1 MTEYLDEIVTDK
13 KLAWDKTLIDEKQK
27 FFVKLNSEVIQELV
41 ERRNELDNLNVNEL
55 PLLKKQI
62 LYFRNEILLDG
73 VGLFIIDG
81 MSLTNFS
88 LKEKISIYKLI
99 SNVLGDLMVQ
109 NIQQEKIVEIKDV
122 GKSMKTGG
130 RYHET
135 KEGGSHHTDSPQ
147 WKDVPD
153 YLGLFCIHNAKLGGT
168 NLFLSAYT
176 IHNRIFKNKRG
187 LLNIFYEK
195 FHFDKRGEFKDGESP
210 TVFEPIFNLK
220 DGRLYFRYLRDYIN
234 AGHNIQNQPL
244 SEHQEKALT
253 YLDNSMHEEDMV
265 MRYDLKPDDIVFSDN
280 HWIVHGRTTFE
291 DYDDENLKRLMLR
304 TWIKDK
310 MYGDEYDSG

>member
-1 MTEYLDEIVTDK
+1 MTEYLDKIVTDER
-13 KLAWDKTLIDEKQK
+13 LAWNKTLIDEREK
-27 FFVKLNSEVIQELV
+27 FFVSLNPEIIQELIQK
-41 ERRNELDNLNVNEL
+41 RTELDSLSTEEL

-62 LYFRNEILLDG
+62 LSFKKEILLDG

-81 MSLTNFS
+81 TSLEIFS
-88 LKEKISIYKLI
+88 LKEKMLIYKLI
-99 SNVLGDLMVQ
+99 SKNLGDLIVQ
-109 NIQQEKIVEIKDV
+109 NIHQEKIVKIKDV

-153 YLGLFCIHNAKLGGT
+153 YLGLFCVQSAKHGGT

-176 IHNRIFKNKRG
+176 IHNRIFKNRKD
-187 LLNIFYEK
+187 LLNIFYK
-195 FHFDKRGEFKDGESP
+195 QFHFDKRGEFKDGESP
-210 TVFEPIFNLK
+210 TVFEPIFTFKN
-220 DGRLYFRYLRDYIN
+220 GRLYFRYLRDYIN
-234 AGHNIQNQPL
+234 AGHQIQNQPL
-244 SEHQEKALT
+244 SKIQEEALA
-253 YLDNSMHEEDMV
+253 YLDNSMHEEDMI
-265 MRYDLKPDDIVFSDN
+265 MRYDLQPNDIVFSDN

-291 DYDDENLKRLMLR
+291 DHDDENLKRLMLR

-310 MYGDEYDSG
+310 MYGN